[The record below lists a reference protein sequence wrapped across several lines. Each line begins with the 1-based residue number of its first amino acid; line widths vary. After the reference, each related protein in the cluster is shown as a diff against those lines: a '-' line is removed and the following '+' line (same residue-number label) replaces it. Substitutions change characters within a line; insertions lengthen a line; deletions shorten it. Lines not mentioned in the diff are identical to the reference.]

1 MMGVQF
7 LRDRMSQAQQY
18 KKPSRTRVYPFTCT
32 NVRDTYQMDPKAI
45 SACNLGYSG
54 SLIIKMY
61 PDNAISACNLGHSGS
76 SLNKSSENV
85 LLNRLSLYKLY
96 VKINTQTTRHPI
108 SLTKLINSMLS
119 VIISKLMN
127 SCPYFNLR
135 PI

>member
-1 MMGVQF
+1 MMMKYDGSPIPKGPNESGLIIQETKP
-7 LRDRMSQAQQY
+7 Y
-18 KKPSRTRVYPFTCT
+18 KGLPIYMHKCEGYIS
-32 NVRDTYQMDPKAI
+32 NDPKAI

-96 VKINTQTTRHPI
+96 VQINTQTT
-108 SLTKLINSMLS
+108 
-119 VIISKLMN
+119 
-127 SCPYFNLR
+127 
-135 PI
+135 